1 MSIFAIIGIE
11 YAAASESPIRA
22 TTCCSMEPLMGF
34 EKIPKTQSS
43 EGAAKSSQ
51 PATIKLNITSQAKK
65 TDNLLFG
72 LQFPP
77 IPNAW

>member
-1 MSIFAIIGIE
+1 MSVFAIIGIE

-34 EKIPKTQSS
+34 EKILETQLR

-51 PATIKLNITSQAKK
+51 PPTIKLNITSQAKK
-65 TDNLLFG
+65 ADNLFFG

-77 IPNAW
+77 IPKAW